1 MDDPFAASLLI
12 DPTAI
17 YTPSPMTQASPFQA
31 PASPLRDEQGN
42 DVSEDEAS
50 EDSETDEDDADDKH
64 GTDPPPMQTSKR
76 VTKTSLQVKIPGPDT
91 SMRTMSTFAC
101 SPALATAGL
110 INFETKEGQSLY
122 RAAVEKW
129 TARAAREVIFDLD
142 SAQLGL
148 DTLASASL
156 TPSPADFIDTPVP
169 CNVPF
174 RGLGN
179 GSATLRGT
187 VAWHVAD
194 DDGVTR
200 RLLIPNTGLPLRILS
215 PQHLAQELRPHETHP
230 DGTSLTCYSDRIQLT
245 WLDRRFLL
253 TVPLNDANVGIVR
266 TVPSYTGALSSD
278 EHNLAFPTLF
288 HRNNERED
296 ILRDVDHIAKHLL
309 QCHSCD
315 ANEGASL
322 SQNEGASTSQNE
334 GASKSQ
340 NEGACESED
349 TIPSQLFDIDL
360 LSTEAATPT
369 QQLLYWHHRL
379 NHRSFSLL
387 KSMANEGKLPRH
399 LASAA
404 HPRCAAC
411 EMATAHRKPWRNR
424 RAPSGLR
431 KAKQPGQCIS
441 VDQLKSPIPGLMGQM
456 KGIPTTKR
464 FNYATVFVDHYSD
477 MSYLVLQETGTADE
491 TLAAKH
497 SFEAFARTHAIRIQ
511 HYHADNGR
519 LAENLWTDDIQK
531 QGQTMSYCGV
541 SAHWQNGIAEKR
553 IKDLQDLAR
562 TQLIHAK
569 IRWPGVIDA
578 LFVLESD
585 LQDGKKISKW
595 EGRAR
600 LGVNLGPSP
609 VHATNVSLVLNLE
622 TGHVSPQYH
631 IVHDDTFETLSQMQ
645 PVKSNWKRQC
655 HFTDEPYDPSIY
667 RTADEGET
675 ATPRA
680 STVHG
685 HPNVSIQDPSVIVT
699 SKGRTSKPP
708 DWHRNFT
715 ALPAQIDPL
724 EQHKY
729 KETDQLRE
737 LEDPIVFAASTNP
750 DIMYRHE
757 AMKEPDAPQFREAM
771 VKEVTDHLKNRHF
784 VVIPRSQVPK
794 DEETMPA
801 VWAMRRK
808 RRIDTREV
816 YKWKARLNIGG
827 HKMVKGK
834 HYDETYAPTL
844 SWATIRTWLTLAA
857 CNGWHTR
864 QLDFVLAYPQA
875 DIPRPTY
882 MELPDGIE
890 IEGASKETHC
900 LRVLKNIY
908 GGKDAGRTWY
918 EYLKN
923 RLVDPAKL
931 GFTQSKID
939 DCVSYRG
946 STVLL
951 VYTDDCIIIDKESQH
966 NIDTLFKELSQ
977 HFNVEDEGQ
986 LSDYLGVQISMPEQG
1001 KYQFTQPQLIDSI
1014 LEDLALWPQEHKL
1027 APTRPKDTPAV
1038 PNSILGPD
1046 LEGETFQGNW
1056 NYKSVIGKLNF
1067 LEKCTRPDISYAVHQ
1082 CARYMAEPKQSHAE
1096 AVKRIGRYLLGTREK
1111 GISITPEMSKGLECY
1126 VDSDFCGNWDPNI
1139 AENEPMTSKSR
1150 YGYIVKLHGM
1160 PVYWASKLHTIITL
1174 STAESE
1180 YIALSHAARYVRGT
1194 VYLLQEINDRY
1205 HRLQPETQVKCRL
1218 FEDNSAA
1225 YEMAKVPKMRPQT
1238 RHINVAYHHFRG
1250 EVANGRLIPCE
1261 CATQDMEADIF
1272 TKATGKET
1280 LQTLRKRIM
1289 GW

>member
-1 MDDPFAASLLI
+1 MSLLWRWFVNLLCFLGASSANL
-12 DPTAI
+12 PC
-17 YTPSPMTQASPFQA
+17 SPYALFASPAFA
-31 PASPLRDEQGN
+31 LSSTGSPE
-42 DVSEDEAS
+42 
-50 EDSETDEDDADDKH
+50 
-64 GTDPPPMQTSKR
+64 
-76 VTKTSLQVKIPGPDT
+76 
-91 SMRTMSTFAC
+91 
-101 SPALATAGL
+101 
-110 INFETKEGQSLY
+110 
-122 RAAVEKW
+122 

-156 TPSPADFIDTPVP
+156 TPSPADFIDTPVS

-200 RLLIPNTGLPLRILS
+200 RLLIPNTYYIPGLPLRILS
-215 PQHLAQELRPHETHP
+215 PQHLAQELRPHETRP
-230 DGTSLTCYSDRIQLT
+230 DGTYLTCYSDRIQLT

-266 TVPSYTGALSSD
+266 TVPSYAGALSSN

-296 ILRDVDHIAKHLL
+296 ILRDVNHMAKHLL

-315 ANEGASL
+315 AYEGASL
-322 SQNEGASTSQNE
+322 SQNE

-340 NEGACESED
+340 NEGACEPED
-349 TIPSQLFDIDL
+349 TILLQLFDIDL

-399 LASAA
+399 LASAD

-477 MSYLVLQETGTADE
+477 LSYLVLQETDTTDE

-519 LAENLWTDDIQK
+519 FAENLWTDDIQK

-578 LFVLESD
+578 RLWPYALTTANDVYNQTGSVQKKNSKVPIQLFTDSDHQQPKSDFHTFGCPVFVLESD

-655 HFTDEPYDPSIY
+655 HFTDEPYDRSIY

-771 VKEVTDHLKNRHF
+771 VKEVIDHLKNRHF

-794 DEETMPA
+794 DEETMLA

-808 RRIDTREV
+808 RR
-816 YKWKARLNIGG
+816 
-827 HKMVKGK
+827 
-834 HYDETYAPTL
+834 
-844 SWATIRTWLTLAA
+844 
-857 CNGWHTR
+857 
-864 QLDFVLAYPQA
+864 
-875 DIPRPTY
+875 
-882 MELPDGIE
+882 
-890 IEGASKETHC
+890 
-900 LRVLKNIY
+900 
-908 GGKDAGRTWY
+908 
-918 EYLKN
+918 
-923 RLVDPAKL
+923 
-931 GFTQSKID
+931 
-939 DCVSYRG
+939 
-946 STVLL
+946 
-951 VYTDDCIIIDKESQH
+951 
-966 NIDTLFKELSQ
+966 
-977 HFNVEDEGQ
+977 
-986 LSDYLGVQISMPEQG
+986 
-1001 KYQFTQPQLIDSI
+1001 
-1014 LEDLALWPQEHKL
+1014 
-1027 APTRPKDTPAV
+1027 
-1038 PNSILGPD
+1038 
-1046 LEGETFQGNW
+1046 
-1056 NYKSVIGKLNF
+1056 
-1067 LEKCTRPDISYAVHQ
+1067 
-1082 CARYMAEPKQSHAE
+1082 
-1096 AVKRIGRYLLGTREK
+1096 K

-1160 PVYWASKLHTIITL
+1160 PVYWASKLHTIVTL

-1194 VYLLQEINDRY
+1194 VYLLQEISDIY
-1205 HRLQPETQVKCRL
+1205 HKLQHDPQVKCRL

-1225 YEMAKVPKMRPQT
+1225 YEMAKVPKMRPRT

-1250 EVANGRLIPCE
+1250 EVANGRLIPCK

>member
-1 MDDPFAASLLI
+1 MSLLWRWFVNLLCFLGASSANL
-12 DPTAI
+12 PC
-17 YTPSPMTQASPFQA
+17 SPYALFASPAFA
-31 PASPLRDEQGN
+31 LSSTGSPE
-42 DVSEDEAS
+42 
-50 EDSETDEDDADDKH
+50 
-64 GTDPPPMQTSKR
+64 
-76 VTKTSLQVKIPGPDT
+76 
-91 SMRTMSTFAC
+91 
-101 SPALATAGL
+101 
-110 INFETKEGQSLY
+110 
-122 RAAVEKW
+122 

-200 RLLIPNTGLPLRILS
+200 RLLIPNTYYIPGLPLRILS
-215 PQHLAQELRPHETHP
+215 PQHLAQELRPHETRP
-230 DGTSLTCYSDRIQLT
+230 DGTYLTCYSDRIQLT

-253 TVPLNDANVGIVR
+253 TAPLNDANVGIVR
-266 TVPSYTGALSSD
+266 TVPSYAGALSCND
-278 EHNLAFPTLF
+278 HNLAFPTLF

-296 ILRDVDHIAKHLL
+296 ILRDVNHMAKHLL

-322 SQNEGASTSQNE
+322 SQNEGASKSQNE

-349 TIPSQLFDIDL
+349 TILSQLFDIDL

-399 LASAA
+399 LASAD

-464 FNYATVFVDHYSD
+464 FNYATVSVDHYSD
-477 MSYLVLQETGTADE
+477 LSYLVLQETDTADE

-519 LAENLWTDDIQK
+519 FAENLWTDDIQK

-578 LFVLESD
+578 RLWPYALTTANDVYNQTGSVQKKTPKVPIQLFTDSDHQQPKSDFHTFGCPVFVLESD

-655 HFTDEPYDPSIY
+655 HFTDEPYDHSIY

-737 LEDPIVFAASTNP
+737 LEDPIVFAASTSP

-757 AMKEPDAPQFREAM
+757 AMQEPDAPQFREAM
-771 VKEVTDHLKNRHF
+771 VKEVIDHLKNRHF

-794 DEETMPA
+794 DEETLPA

-923 RLVDPAKL
+923 RLVDPTKL

-939 DCVSYRG
+939 DCVFYRG

-966 NIDTLFKELSQ
+966 NVDTLFKELSQ

-1001 KYQFTQPQLIDSI
+1001 KYQFTQPHLIDSI

-1027 APTRPKDTPAV
+1027 APTKPKDTPAV

-1046 LEGETFQGNW
+1046 LKGETFQGNW

-1096 AVKRIGRYLLGTREK
+1096 AVKRIGRYLLGTRDK

-1160 PVYWASKLHTIITL
+1160 PVYWASKLHTIVTL

-1194 VYLLQEINDRY
+1194 VYLLQEISDIY
-1205 HRLQPETQVKCRL
+1205 HKLQHDPQVKCRL

-1225 YEMAKVPKMRPQT
+1225 YEMAKVPKMRPRT

-1250 EVANGRLIPCE
+1250 EVANGRLIPCK